1 MVKGIYRNRTKRHM
15 KVSRKR
21 RKMGRGRRHMKGG
34 SGNDVVTKNNYP
46 CQRLVTVQ
54 VNQSYIPG
62 NMILL
67 ASCKVDIS
75 PPPGTQLKANRKL
88 SEGDTV
94 NYLDPQSNQRC
105 ALILS
110 KMTGDELRSLRDE
123 IAERLR

>member
-1 MVKGIYRNRTKRHM
+1 M

-34 SGNDVVTKNNYP
+34 SGNDVMTKNKYP

-54 VNQSYIPG
+54 VNQSYGQGENIS
-62 NMILL
+62 L

-88 SEGDTV
+88 SDRDTV

-110 KMTGDELRSLRDE
+110 KMRDDELISLRDE
-123 IAERLR
+123 IVEIIGI